1 MRPGSYYGPLATPG
15 IWREVQVKSLTP
27 ETRNTA
33 PRRDIVVAEF
43 SFGIGRKPLRHE
55 QTPCTKMSPMLI
67 DNKPHNLSRSHF
79 VIEHGPVALMV
90 RDVRSYLGAE
100 VNGEGIGEDN
110 ILNSRV
116 LRMSENGVAA
126 GG

>member
-1 MRPGSYYGPLATPG
+1 
-15 IWREVQVKSLTP
+15 
-27 ETRNTA
+27 
-33 PRRDIVVAEF
+33 
-43 SFGIGRKPLRHE
+43 
-55 QTPCTKMSPMLI
+55 
-67 DNKPHNLSRSHF
+67 
-79 VIEHGPVALMV
+79 MV
-90 RDVRSYLGAE
+90 LDVRSYLGAE